1 MNKTKKLNLN
11 VIFVAPLLLSLLL
24 LTCNTT
30 HIQKNISQS
39 SSTCQ
44 LQLECI
50 GASSSGYGRVR
61 IPVRSARGPAGPT
74 GEQGNPG
81 PPGPRGETTKL
92 QPIWIP
98 RPVEY
103 QIAFYTGLSKS
114 IENKPVNKNC
124 QLIFESVMLNLGSGY
139 DNTTGIFTVPVSGV
153 YIFVVVISAQSY
165 EKAGVRLLQNGKV
178 VLLSWCESTFWATVT
193 NQAIIQ
199 LNKNDQ
205 IWLECRDEA
214 YRLHG
219 HMYSSLSGYLLY
231 PHDI

>member
-1 MNKTKKLNLN
+1 D
-11 VIFVAPLLLSLLL
+11 FSSEWFHEHY
-24 LTCNTT
+24 NTT
-30 HIQKNISQS
+30 TTTTTTTNNNNNNNNNGFNQCYVFNTMRNSRLNIINPQTFMSFS
-39 SSTCQ
+39 DDINVNVVSSTFQPQ
-44 LQLECI
+44 LSNHL
-50 GASSSGYGRVR
+50 
-61 IPVRSARGPAGPT
+61 T
-74 GEQGNPG
+74 
-81 PPGPRGETTKL
+81 
-92 QPIWIP
+92 
-98 RPVEY
+98 
-103 QIAFYTGLSKS
+103 F
-114 IENKPVNKNC
+114 NKPVNKNC
-124 QLIFESVMLNLGSGY
+124 QLIFESVMLNLGNGY

>member
-1 MNKTKKLNLN
+1 MNKTKNYLN
-11 VIFVAPLLLSLLL
+11 VTFVASLLLSLLL

-50 GASSSGYGRVR
+50 GASSSGFGRVR

-124 QLIFESVMLNLGSGY
+124 QLIFESVMLNLGNGY

-165 EKAGVRLLQNGKV
+165 EKYFFRRKKETKKKV
-178 VLLSWCESTFWATVT
+178 DHAKKT
-193 NQAIIQ
+193 
-199 LNKNDQ
+199 
-205 IWLECRDEA
+205 
-214 YRLHG
+214 
-219 HMYSSLSGYLLY
+219 YSF
-231 PHDI
+231 PVEN

>member
-1 MNKTKKLNLN
+1 MIKAKYFYSNI
-11 VIFVAPLLLSLLL
+11 IFTTLLILLL
-24 LTCNTT
+24 LTCYST
-30 HIQKNISQS
+30 HIQKNTTQI

-50 GASSSGYGRVR
+50 GTSSSGFGRVR
-61 IPVRSARGPAGPT
+61 IPVRSARGPPGPT

-92 QPIWIP
+92 QPIWVP

-103 QIAFYTGLSKS
+103 RISFYAALSKS
-114 IENKPVNKNC
+114 IENKPLDKNC
-124 QLIFESVMLNLGSGY
+124 QLIFDSVMLNLGNGY
-139 DNTTGIFTVPVSGV
+139 DNTTGVFRVPVSGV

-199 LNKNDQ
+199 LKKNDQ

-231 PHDI
+231 PLDI

>member
-1 MNKTKKLNLN
+1 MNKTKNYLN
-11 VIFVAPLLLSLLL
+11 VIFVAFLLLSLLL
-24 LTCNTT
+24 LTCNTS
-30 HIQKNISQS
+30 HVQKNISQS

-124 QLIFESVMLNLGSGY
+124 QLIFESVMLNLGNGY
-139 DNTTGIFTVPVSGV
+139 DNTT
-153 YIFVVVISAQSY
+153 VISAQSY

>member
-1 MNKTKKLNLN
+1 MNKTKNYLN
-11 VIFVAPLLLSLLL
+11 VTFVASLLLSLLL

-50 GASSSGYGRVR
+50 GASSSGFGRVR

-124 QLIFESVMLNLGSGY
+124 QLIFESVMLNLGNGY
-139 DNTTGIFTVPVSGV
+139 DNTT
-153 YIFVVVISAQSY
+153 VISAQSY

>member
-1 MNKTKKLNLN
+1 MNKTKNYLN
-11 VIFVAPLLLSLLL
+11 VNFVAFLLLSLLL
-24 LTCNTT
+24 LTCNTS
-30 HIQKNISQS
+30 HVQKNISQS

-103 QIAFYTGLSKS
+103 QIAFYTGLSTS

-124 QLIFESVMLNLGSGY
+124 QLIFESVMLNLGNGY
-139 DNTTGIFTVPVSGV
+139 DNTT
-153 YIFVVVISAQSY
+153 VISAQSY
-165 EKAGVRLLQNGKV
+165 EKAGIRLLQNGKV